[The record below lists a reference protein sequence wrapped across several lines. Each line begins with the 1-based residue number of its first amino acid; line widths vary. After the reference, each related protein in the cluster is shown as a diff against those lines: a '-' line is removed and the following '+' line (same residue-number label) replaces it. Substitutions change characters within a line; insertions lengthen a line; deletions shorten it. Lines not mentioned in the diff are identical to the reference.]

1 VTCLK
6 GVMMAP
12 EPLQNLEPNMP
23 STNSDVLRIADA
35 EVDVADIETLNV
47 QNPKVIVRHK
57 ARRWLARHDSD
68 KSKPHGAK

>member
-1 VTCLK
+1 ML
-6 GVMMAP
+6 AP

-35 EVDVADIETLNV
+35 EVDVADFETLNV

-57 ARRWLARHDSD
+57 AL
-68 KSKPHGAK
+68 